1 MVVGE
6 SARVK
11 ERQTRRRRR
20 PRLLLLLLLCGE
32 ARDGSIATTTKTF
45 PRSRSTFAPLEK
57 ARRSNWVTDRPTL
70 VLPPPPAILPYHER
84 RPFFLAPILPLPRLN
99 FRLVSTSPRLV
110 RISQCAHT
118 PLFSH
123 FFSLLPF
130 ARARRRR
137 RNREERKTFPSL
149 TRIVTTKTIDTRQL
163 TSLSLV
169 GRKFKFRNKRA
180 KKSRLV
186 YDEEERRVFS
196 RLPIDRHRLLYRS
209 SVTPYRSSTAT
220 TCTGV
225 TLSLSLLSWKRV
237 ATRAKDN
244 GRLASVVDYPST
256 STSSE

>member
-110 RISQCAHT
+110 RISERAHT

-123 FFSLLPF
+123 FFLSFRSRAHEGEEEIVKREIRSLPLHVSS
-130 ARARRRR
+130 RR
-137 RNREERKTFPSL
+137 
-149 TRIVTTKTIDTRQL
+149 RQL
-163 TSLSLV
+163 THDNLLHFHSSAESLNFVINGRRKVGWYTTKRSEGFSLV
-169 GRKFKFRNKRA
+169 YR
-180 KKSRLV
+180 SIDTD
-186 YDEEERRVFS
+186 YC
-196 RLPIDRHRLLYRS
+196 IDRALRL
-209 SVTPYRSSTAT
+209 TD
-220 TCTGV
+220 
-225 TLSLSLLSWKRV
+225 
-237 ATRAKDN
+237 RAP
-244 GRLASVVDYPST
+244 RQLVPV
-256 STSSE
+256 